1 MQLCEYSDYSK
12 FSCVFSRAASRC
24 NSFPTCAQ
32 ERFSGHFFFFSVVAL
47 FTRTFMPPQTSKRF
61 FDADAQK
68 EPLGESGSEMGF
80 SDGEQT

>member
-1 MQLCEYSDYSK
+1 MNIRTTANVH
-12 FSCVFSRAASRC
+12 VFSLALLLVATLFQLVHKNVFRT
-24 NSFPTCAQ
+24 F
-32 ERFSGHFFFFSVVAL
+32 FFFFSVVAL

-68 EPLGESGSEMGF
+68 EPVGESGSEMGF